1 MDFCGMK
8 KYTADKI
15 FTLTGEPLTNHVVVA
30 DNDGVILSIDS
41 ISDHDSSSVQSFNG
55 IITPGFVNTHCHL
68 ELSHMKGK
76 VDTGTGLIPFIS
88 SVVKYRDFPEDQILD
103 AIKAA
108 DQEMYDEGIVAV
120 GDISNKTDTAAT
132 KAKSKI
138 NYYTFV
144 EMFDFMQSEMTD
156 DTIDQ
161 YKEVFEGHSDQNGN
175 KKSFVPHAP
184 YSVSEGLFE
193 YIRNENYQQDTISIH
208 NQETEAE
215 QELFKTKTGDFL
227 EFYDGFGFKL
237 DKLESTGK
245 GSIYHAM
252 KNMNAMMKIL
262 FVHNTM
268 TTAEDIAATLDW
280 NFRSYWATCANAN
293 LYIENRLP
301 DYQAFIDANAK
312 MTIGTDSLT
321 SNWQLSVLEEMKTIK
336 KFKSYVPVETLI
348 TWACKNGAEAL
359 GYDDQLGSIGV
370 GKKPG
375 LVHINAIV
383 GEDGNIDISDA
394 KANRI

>member
-1 MDFCGMK
+1 MK

-15 FTLTGEPLTNHVVVA
+15 FTLVGEPLENHVVIT
-30 DNDGVILSIDS
+30 DNDGVIKSIDP
-41 ISDHDSSSVQSFNG
+41 IADHDVSSINSYKG

-68 ELSHMKGK
+68 ELSHMKGL

-88 SVVKYRDFPEDQILD
+88 NVVKHRDFPEEQILD
-103 AIKAA
+103 AIANA

-120 GDISNKTDTAAT
+120 GDISNKADTAVT

-144 EMFDFMQSEMTD
+144 EMFDFMQSAMTD

-161 YKEVFEGHSDQNGN
+161 YKEVFDAHSDENGN
-175 KKSFVPHAP
+175 RKCFVPHAP
-184 YSVSEGLFE
+184 YSVSEGLYE
-193 YIRNENYQQDTISIH
+193 YIRNENYQDDTVSIH
-208 NQETEAE
+208 NQETAAE
-215 QELFKTKTGDFL
+215 QELFKTKTGEFL
-227 EFYDGFGFKL
+227 KFYEGFGFGL
-237 DKLESTGK
+237 DKLEATGK

-252 KNMNAMMKIL
+252 KYMNAMMKTL

-268 TTAEDIAATLDW
+268 TTAADIAAAHDW
-280 NFRSYWATCANAN
+280 NYRTYWATCANAN

-301 DYQAFIDANAK
+301 DYQAFIDADAK

-321 SNWQLSVLEEMKTIK
+321 SNWQLSILEEMKTIK
-336 KFKSYVPVETLI
+336 KYKSYVPVETLI

-359 GYDDQLGSIGV
+359 GYDDQFGTLEIG
-370 GKKPG
+370 KRPG
-375 LVHINAIV
+375 LVHIDASV
-383 GEDGNIDISDA
+383 ADDGTVDIST
-394 KANRI
+394 ANARRI

>member
-1 MDFCGMK
+1 MI

-15 FTLTGEPLTNHVVVA
+15 FTLTGEPLTNHVVVT
-30 DNDGVILSIDS
+30 DNDGVIKSIDAM
-41 ISDHDSSSVQSFNG
+41 SDHDSSSVQSFKG
-55 IITPGFVNTHCHL
+55 IIIPGFVNTHCHL
-68 ELSHMKGK
+68 ELSHMKGL

-88 SVVKYRDFPEDQILD
+88 NVVKHRDFPEEQILE
-103 AIKAA
+103 AIEAA

-120 GDISNKTDTAAT
+120 GDISNKTDTATT

-161 YKEVFEGHSDQNGN
+161 YKTVFDGHSDQDGN
-175 KKSFVPHAP
+175 KKCFVPHAP
-184 YSVSEGLFE
+184 YSVSEGLYEF
-193 YIRNENYQQDTISIH
+193 IRNENYQSDTVSIH
-208 NQETEAE
+208 NQETAAE

-227 EFYDGFGFKL
+227 GFYEGFGFKL
-237 DKLESTGK
+237 DKLHSTGK
-245 GSIYHAM
+245 GSIYSAM
-252 KNMNAMMKIL
+252 QNMNAMMKTL

-268 TTAEDIAATLDW
+268 TSAEDIAAALDW

-301 DYQAFIDANAK
+301 DYQSFIDADAK

-336 KFKSYVPVETLI
+336 KYKSYVPVETLI

-359 GYDDQLGSIGV
+359 GYDDELGTIEV
-370 GKKPG
+370 GKTPG
-375 LVHINAIV
+375 LVHVDAKIGV
-383 GEDGNIDISDA
+383 DGNIDISDSSA
-394 KANRI
+394 RRI

>member
-1 MDFCGMK
+1 MK

-15 FTLTGEPLTNHVVVA
+15 FTLTGQPLNNHVVVT
-30 DNDGVILSIDS
+30 DNDGVIMSIDAM
-41 ISDHDSSSVQSFNG
+41 SDHDSSSVQSFKG

-68 ELSHMKGK
+68 ELSHMKGL
-76 VDTGTGLIPFIS
+76 VNSGTGLIPFIS
-88 SVVKYRDFPEDQILD
+88 SVVKHRDFPEEQIMD
-103 AIKAA
+103 AIAAA

-120 GDISNKTDTAAT
+120 GDISNKIDTVAT
-132 KAKSKI
+132 KTTSKI

-161 YKEVFEGHSDQNGN
+161 YKSVFECHSDADGN

-184 YSVSEGLFE
+184 YSVSEGLYEF
-193 YIRNENYQQDTISIH
+193 IRNENFQHDTVSIH

-215 QELFKTKTGDFL
+215 QELFKTKTGAFL
-227 EFYDGFGFKL
+227 RFYDGFEFKL
-237 DKLESTGK
+237 DKLRPTGK

-252 KNMNAMMKIL
+252 QNMNAMMKTL

-268 TTAEDIAATLDW
+268 TSKDDITAALDW
-280 NFRSYWATCANAN
+280 NFRCYWATCANAN

-301 DYQAFIDANAK
+301 DYQAFLEADAK

-336 KFKSYVPVETLI
+336 KYKSYVPVETLI

-359 GYDDQLGSIGV
+359 GYSDELGTIEV

-375 LVHINAIV
+375 LVHVDAVV
-383 GEDGNIDISDA
+383 GVDGSVDISESSA
-394 KANRI
+394 RRI